1 MKKTGLIIL
10 ITAFGILLTT
20 LIVLG
25 VVRSDTGEARY
36 ANEDTIVSVTGATA
50 DAGADDGANGNS
62 AGDIQSVDF
71 AGNGEESTQGFG
83 ADGNSVGDTQSS
95 GFGGSSAGDA
105 QGTGSD
111 RDGTGNAKG
120 SGSVGNSAGEA
131 QRDGS
136 EGSGSKGAESGSGS
150 GDGSEAEESH
160 SQPTSPEATKTP
172 RKTPAPSDENKH
184 TCHFTIECSII
195 LGQEELWRDGLEE
208 VVPESGVFFSDKVSY
223 KKGQSVYDVLKKI
236 CEKNDIL
243 LDADYTPLYDT
254 YYVRGIGNLYEFDC
268 GSESGWKYSVNGV
281 LPGVGSSL
289 YEIKDGDEIVFFYD
303 TKI

>member
-1 MKKTGLIIL
+1 MKKTSLIIL
-10 ITAFGILLTT
+10 IAAFGILLTS

-25 VVRSDTGEARY
+25 VVRSDTDEAKY
-36 ANEDTIVSVTGATA
+36 ATEDTIVSVTGVAADA
-50 DAGADDGANGNS
+50 DAGDT
-62 AGDIQSVDF
+62 QSVDF

-83 ADGNSVGDTQSS
+83 ADGKSVEDIQSPGS
-95 GFGGSSAGDA
+95 GGSSAGDA
-105 QGTGSD
+105 QGTGFD
-111 RDGTGNAKG
+111 GDGTGNAKEG
-120 SGSVGNSAGEA
+120 DSVGNSAGEA

-136 EGSGSKGAESGSGS
+136 GETGSEGAESGSGP
-150 GDGSEAEESH
+150 GDGSDTEGSH
-160 SQPTSPEATKTP
+160 SKTASPEATKAP

-195 LGQEELWRDGLEE
+195 LGQEDMWRDGLEE

-223 KKGQSVYDVLKKI
+223 KKGQSVYDALKRI
-236 CEKNDIL
+236 CDKNDIL
-243 LDADYTPLYDT
+243 LDADYTPFYDT